1 MTSPRRSFRLTLA
14 SLLAACVMPLAS
26 SAFAQE
32 TETLTMAVYGGTF
45 EEGWRKAIIEPFEA
59 ANPNIK
65 IQTTQGLT
73 FQNLATMR
81 AQKDDV
87 KVDVLLMDEVAANQ
101 ALAEGLIEPLDIVK
115 VPHLAD
121 VYPTFRVENDPFAK
135 FMFASAV
142 VAYDSN
148 VVKEPP
154 TSYKDFWKPEYA
166 GRIAVNNLDT
176 TVGLIF
182 FVTINEIFGG
192 DLDNVEPGFE
202 AMKKLKDSVV
212 TFPTQHAQLAQ
223 LLTNGDVVMAPWVS
237 DRVISQQKAGSP
249 LRLAIPADGGIVN
262 EAVIVIAKGSKHSE
276 AAMKYIDYVLS
287 PEGQAANAKFTN
299 ISPVSSKAVLDE
311 ETAKIVP
318 NGPEVMKTVRRPDWA
333 KISEKSPQWLER
345 WNREITQ

>member
-1 MTSPRRSFRLTLA
+1 MKYQRRTFNLSV
-14 SLLAACVMPLAS
+14 AAL
-26 SAFAQE
+26 FATGMLPALPVRAQQS
-32 TETLTMAVYGGTF
+32 ETLTMAVYGGTF
-45 EEGWRKAIIEPFEA
+45 EDGWKKAIIDPFQA
-59 ANPNIK
+59 ANPTIK

-87 KVDVLLMDEVAANQ
+87 KVDVLLMDEVAASQ
-101 ALAEGLIEPLDIVK
+101 ALAEGLVEPLSVKK

-121 VYPTFRVENDPFAK
+121 LYPTFRVDGDPFAK

-148 VVKEPP
+148 VLKEPP
-154 TSYKDFWKPEYA
+154 TSYKDFWKPEFA

-192 DLDNVEPGFE
+192 NLDNVEPGFE
-202 AMKKLKDSVV
+202 AMKKLKPSIV

-223 LLTNGDVVMAPWVS
+223 MLTNGDIVMAPWVS
-237 DRVISQQKAGSP
+237 DRVISQQKAGTS
-249 LRLAIPADGGIVN
+249 LRLAIPVDGGIVN
-262 EAVIVIAKGSKHSE
+262 EAVMVVAKGSKHTE
-276 AAMKYIDYVLS
+276 AAFKYIDYALS
-287 PEGQAANAKFTN
+287 PEGQAANAKYTN

-318 NGPEVMKTVRRPDWA
+318 NGPEVMKHVRRPDWK
-333 KISEKSPQWLER
+333 KIAEKSPQWLER

>member
-1 MTSPRRSFRLTLA
+1 MANWSKYAGVALSALIGLA
-14 SLLAACVMPLAS
+14 PALQVGSVS
-26 SAFAQE
+26 AQE
-32 TETLTMAVYGGTF
+32 SEELVMAIYGGTF
-45 EEGWRKAIIEPFEA
+45 EEGWKKAIIEPFEA

-65 IQTTQGLT
+65 VKTTQGLT

-87 KVDVLLMDEVAANQ
+87 KVDVLLMDEVAAKQ
-101 ALAEGLIEPLDIVK
+101 ALAEGLVEPLDLER
-115 VPHLAD
+115 VPNLAD
-121 VYPTFRVENDPFAK
+121 LYPTFRVEGDPFAK

-154 TSYKDFWKPEYA
+154 TSYKDFWKPEYK
-166 GRIAVNNLDT
+166 GKIAINNLDT

-182 FVTINEIFGG
+182 FVTINEIYGG
-192 DLDNVEPGFE
+192 TLDNVEPGFE

-237 DRVISQQKAGSP
+237 DRVIAQQKAGSS
-249 LRLAIPADGGIVN
+249 LRLAIPSDGGIVN
-262 EAVIVIAKGSKHSE
+262 EAVIVVAKGSKHKE
-276 AAMKYIDYVLS
+276 AAFKYINYVLS
-287 PEGQAANAKFTN
+287 PEGQAANAKYTY

-318 NGPEVMKTVRRPDWA
+318 NGPDVMKHVRRPDWA
-333 KISEKSPQWLER
+333 KISASSPAWLER

>member
-1 MTSPRRSFRLTLA
+1 MKTTRRAFNASIV
-14 SLLAACVMPLAS
+14 SLLAACALPGAG
-26 SAFAQE
+26 AFAQE
-32 TETLTMAVYGGTF
+32 VETLTMAVYGGSF

-59 ANPNIK
+59 ANPNIR

-81 AQKDDV
+81 AQKDNV
-87 KVDVLLMDEVAANQ
+87 KVDVLLMDEVAASQ
-101 ALAEGLIEPLDIVK
+101 ALAEGLVEPLDIAK
-115 VPHLAD
+115 VPHLDD
-121 VYPTFRVENDPFAK
+121 VYPTFRVKDDPFAK

-148 VVKEPP
+148 IVKEAPK
-154 TSYKDFWKPEYA
+154 SYKDFWKPEYA
-166 GRIAVNNLDT
+166 GRIAVNNLDS
-176 TVGLIF
+176 TVGIIF

-192 DLDNVEPGFE
+192 NLDNVEPGFE
-202 AMKKLKDSVV
+202 AMKKLKDGVV

-237 DRVISQQKAGSP
+237 DRVIGQQKAGSS

-262 EAVIVIAKGSKHSE
+262 EAVIVVAKGSKHTD
-276 AAMKYIDYVLS
+276 AAFKYIDYVLS
-287 PEGQAANAKFTN
+287 PEAQAANARYTN

-311 ETAKIVP
+311 ETARIVP
-318 NGPEVMKTVRRPDWA
+318 NGPDVMQHVRRPDWK
-333 KISEKSPQWLER
+333 KIAERSPYWLER

>member
-1 MTSPRRSFRLTLA
+1 MFSRNFTGKTA
-14 SLLAACVMPLAS
+14 AIALAAATVFS
-26 SAFAQE
+26 SFSHAQAQE
-32 TETLTMAVYGGTF
+32 AETLTMAVYGGTF
-45 EEGWRKAIIEPFEA
+45 EEGWKKAIIEPFQA

-81 AQKDDV
+81 AQKDNV

-101 ALAEGLIEPLDIVK
+101 ALAEGLVEPLDVSQI
-115 VPHLAD
+115 PNLAD
-121 VYPTFRVENDPFAK
+121 LYPTFRVKDDPFAK

-148 VVKEPP
+148 TLKEPP
-154 TSYKDFWKPEYA
+154 ASYKDFWKPEFK
-166 GRIAVNNLDT
+166 GKIAVNNLDS

-182 FVTINEIFGG
+182 FVTINEIYGG
-192 DLDNVEPGFE
+192 TLDNVEPGFE
-202 AMKKLKDSVV
+202 AMKKLKPSIV

-237 DRVISQQKAGSP
+237 DRVISQQKAGSS
-249 LRLAIPADGGIVN
+249 LRLAIPSDGGIVN
-262 EAVIVIAKGSKHSE
+262 EAVIVVAKGTKHKD
-276 AAMKYIDYVLS
+276 AAFKYINYVLS
-287 PEGQAANAKFTN
+287 PEGQAANAKYTF
-299 ISPVSSKAVLDE
+299 ISPVNSKAVLDE

-318 NGPEVMKTVRRPDWA
+318 NGPEVMKTVRRPDWQ
-333 KISEKSPQWLER
+333 KINANSPKWLER

>member
-1 MTSPRRSFRLTLA
+1 MRPLKHIIGAAAA
-14 SLLAACVMPLAS
+14 SLIAMGTLLSTGAS
-26 SAFAQE
+26 AQE
-32 TETLTMAVYGGTF
+32 AEKLTMAIYGGTF
-45 EEGWRKAIIEPFEA
+45 EEGWKKAIIEPFES
-59 ANPNIK
+59 ANPGIK

-87 KVDVLLMDEVAANQ
+87 KVDVLLMDEVAASQ
-101 ALAEGLIEPLDIVK
+101 ALAEGLVEPLDITK
-115 VPHLAD
+115 IPNLAD
-121 VYPTFRVENDPFAK
+121 LYPTFRVEGDPFAK

-148 VVKEPP
+148 IIKEPP
-154 TSYKDFWKPEYA
+154 TTYKDFWKPEYA
-166 GRIAVNNLDT
+166 GKIAVNNLDT

-192 DLDNVEPGFE
+192 TLDNVEPGFE
-202 AMKKLKDSVV
+202 AMKKLKPNIV

-223 LLTNGDVVMAPWVS
+223 LLTNGDVIMAPWVS
-237 DRVISQQKAGSP
+237 DRVISQQKAGSS

-262 EAVIVIAKGSKHSE
+262 EAVMVVAKGSKHKE
-276 AAMKYIDYVLS
+276 AAFKYINYVLS
-287 PEGQAANAKFTN
+287 PEGQAANAKYTN
-299 ISPVSSKAVLDE
+299 ISPVSAKAVLDE

-318 NGPEVMKTVRRPDWA
+318 NGPDVMSKVRRPDWK
-333 KISEKSPQWLER
+333 KISEQSPKWLDR